1 MVSVVWAVGKVLEK
15 AGENMQTVTGD
26 DILWFVCV
34 ILVGMVAVALV
45 VLWTAVALDW
55 WEIAG
60 RYIVAVFLKDR
71 AVELR
76 RWKENWSRVQRVRI
90 IYRTMIKRR

>member
-1 MVSVVWAVGKVLEK
+1 MEK
-15 AGENMQTVTGD
+15 AVRAFGAVMERAGASLQTVTGD

-34 ILVGMVAVALV
+34 ILVGLVAVALV
-45 VLWTAVALDW
+45 VLWAAVALDW

-60 RYIVAVFLKDR
+60 RYMVAVFLKDR
-71 AVELR
+71 AAELR

>member
-71 AVELR
+71 AAELR

>member
-1 MVSVVWAVGKVLEK
+1 MEKAVRAFGEVMEK
-15 AGENMQTVTGD
+15 AGISLQTVTGD

-55 WEIAG
+55 WEIVG
-60 RYIVAVFLKDR
+60 RYIVAVFLRDR
-71 AVELR
+71 AAELR

-90 IYRTMIKRR
+90 ICHTMTKRR

>member
-76 RWKENWSRVQRVRI
+76 KWYETQARLKRVKRVYSNWR
-90 IYRTMIKRR
+90 